1 MENDEPVVVSGINI
15 QNIPSHNPEVRM
27 LFTAK
32 KDNHVV
38 ELTNNYYE
46 IPETDEVETNS
57 GWKKVSELAIG
68 DIIMGDDNKDTIK
81 NIVKDG
87 KNYLLY
93 VL

>member
-38 ELTNNYYE
+38 ELTDNYYE
-46 IPETDEVETNS
+46 IPETDEVETTY
-57 GWKKVSELAIG
+57 GWKRVAELKIG
-68 DIIMGDDNKDTIK
+68 DKIIGDNNEDTIK
-81 NIVKDG
+81 SIIKAE
-87 KNYLLY
+87 KSYLLY
-93 VL
+93 I

>member
-68 DIIMGDDNKDTIK
+68 DTIIGQDNQDIIKQIIRQDNK
-81 NIVKDG
+81 
-87 KNYLLY
+87 YLLY
-93 VL
+93 I